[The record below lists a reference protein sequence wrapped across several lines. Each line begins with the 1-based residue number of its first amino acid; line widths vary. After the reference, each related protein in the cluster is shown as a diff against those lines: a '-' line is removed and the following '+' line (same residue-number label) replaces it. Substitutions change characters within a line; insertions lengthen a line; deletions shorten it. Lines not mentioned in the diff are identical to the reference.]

1 MAETGNVQ
9 AKIPIADGNNDDQAK
24 DEQPSPQKKIR
35 ALVLSG
41 FGGLKS
47 VKIMERLEPTVG
59 KEEVLIRVKASGMNF
74 IDLMVRQGVINNLP
88 KTPFVMGF
96 ECAGKVEAVG
106 EEVTELQVG
115 DSVAALTEYKAWAEL
130 TNVPAKFVYKLPTG
144 MSFQDAT
151 ALLMSFVI
159 AQILLF
165 DIGNIR
171 KGQSV
176 LVHSVGGGVGQ
187 AVAQLCKTVPD
198 VIVIGTA
205 SRHKHESI
213 KDSVTHVIDH
223 DSDYVQEVKKL
234 SQDGVDLVLDC
245 LCGDDT
251 NKGYSL
257 LKPLGRYV
265 LYGTSNVVSGETK
278 SFFTFAKSWWQVDKI
293 SPMRLF
299 DENKSLTGFHLRHLL
314 YQQGQDKYV
323 RQVVNT
329 VFELWSNGK
338 IKPVID
344 STWAFEDVSE
354 AMQKLHDRKNIGKII
369 LDPSM
374 EPKSKQ
380 QANAGKDKETTDEKA
395 VAGNRETEKVN
406 KEYESS
412 SSSSAK

>member
-1 MAETGNVQ
+1 MAETGNAQ
-9 AKIPIADGNNDDQAK
+9 AKVPSADNNNDQAK
-24 DEQPSPQKKIR
+24 DEQLFLQRKIR

-47 VKIMERLEPTVG
+47 VKIVERLEPTVG
-59 KEEVLIRVKASGMNF
+59 KEEVLIRVKASGVNF
-74 IDLMVRQGVINNLP
+74 IDLMIRQGVINNLP
-88 KTPFVMGF
+88 KTPFIMGF

-106 EEVTELQVG
+106 EEVTDIQVG
-115 DSVAALTEYKAWAEL
+115 DHVAALTEYKAWAEL

-144 MSFQDAT
+144 MSFQDAA
-151 ALLMSFVI
+151 ALLMNSVI
-159 AQILLF
+159 ALILLF
-165 DIGNIR
+165 DIGNLR

-205 SRHKHESI
+205 SKHKHESI

-223 DSDYVQEVKKL
+223 GSDYVQEVKKI
-234 SQDGVDLVLDC
+234 SPDGVDLVLDC

-299 DENKSLTGFHLRHLL
+299 DENKSVTGFHLRHFL
-314 YQQGQDKYV
+314 YQQGQDNYV

-329 VFELWSNGK
+329 VFKLWSDGK

-354 AMQKLHDRKNIGKII
+354 AMLKLHDRKNIGKII

-380 QANAGKDKETTDEKA
+380 QENAGKDKEINDGKA
-395 VAGNRETEKVN
+395 VTENRDT
-406 KEYESS
+406 ESS
-412 SSSSAK
+412 LPSSAK